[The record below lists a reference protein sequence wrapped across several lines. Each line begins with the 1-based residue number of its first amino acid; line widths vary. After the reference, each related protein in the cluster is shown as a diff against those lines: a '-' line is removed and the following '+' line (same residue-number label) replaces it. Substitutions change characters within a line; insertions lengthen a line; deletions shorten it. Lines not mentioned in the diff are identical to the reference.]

1 MKVNFKLKIKMGKK
15 AFLKFIVVMWAA
27 ICLALQVAVR

>member
-1 MKVNFKLKIKMGKK
+1 MKVNFKLTIKMGKK

-27 ICLALQVAVR
+27 IYLALQVAVR